1 MNEKQLAK
9 VIKGEVFIYGAD
21 HLAPAAKV
29 GNVEIAKALE
39 RYNCQKVKITIEVI
53 ED

>member
-1 MNEKQLAK
+1 MSEQLAK

-39 RYNCQKVKITIEVI
+39 RYNGKKVKITIET